1 MRIITI
7 ALLTALALS
16 ACGSDNDPA
25 ATETSRLCSGECP
38 LRIEPQQLVLGM
50 PADSSTVA
58 AQALWAV
65 HANDDLDH
73 PVYLSEEATWT
84 TSDPSVAEVDTNGV
98 VQPVAPGAAWI
109 AADYGDERAW
119 AQVTVA
125 GSIYTS
131 SLPSDSGTRHY
142 MLYVPDGPAPGSGWP
157 LVIGLHGGGGQ
168 AENQIRMSQIN
179 SLAHT
184 ERFVAAYPEG
194 TSLLLPLLTWNGGS
208 CCGNAASQG
217 VDDVGFI
224 RQLVAELAT
233 NSFVDTHRVY
243 ATGMSNGAIMTHRL
257 ACEAADVFAA
267 VAPVAGGLNV
277 GGDFPACAPSRPVPV
292 MMFHGTTDRNYPI
305 EGGDGSGGLGVPESF
320 YPVVHPTEPDTLGDW
335 RRINDALGSPRRS
348 YSEGAAHC
356 DTYSGNAPVVMC
368 IIDPETAVAENDVV
382 YDGGGHAWPG
392 GVRSLNGAADA
403 PSRDID
409 ASEMMWQFF
418 SQHRLP

>member
-1 MRIITI
+1 MRLITI
-7 ALLTALALS
+7 ALLAALALS
-16 ACGSDNDPA
+16 GCGSDNDPA

-50 PADSSTVA
+50 PADSSTVV
-58 AQALWAV
+58 AQALWAI

-119 AQVTVA
+119 AQITVA

-184 ERFVAAYPEG
+184 ERFVAAYPKSCRKRGQKKG
-194 TSLLLPLLTWNGGS
+194 TDLFFYGARERAALNRRAGSASL
-208 CCGNAASQG
+208 
-217 VDDVGFI
+217 
-224 RQLVAELAT
+224 
-233 NSFVDTHRVY
+233 
-243 ATGMSNGAIMTHRL
+243 
-257 ACEAADVFAA
+257 
-267 VAPVAGGLNV
+267 
-277 GGDFPACAPSRPVPV
+277 
-292 MMFHGTTDRNYPI
+292 
-305 EGGDGSGGLGVPESF
+305 
-320 YPVVHPTEPDTLGDW
+320 
-335 RRINDALGSPRRS
+335 
-348 YSEGAAHC
+348 AHC
-356 DTYSGNAPVVMC
+356 AR
-368 IIDPETAVAENDVV
+368 
-382 YDGGGHAWPG
+382 HAG
-392 GVRSLNGAADA
+392 FR
-403 PSRDID
+403 
-409 ASEMMWQFF
+409 
-418 SQHRLP
+418 